1 MSVKNRIA
9 FFNSAPLSDTTRR
22 PSVTEDEEKK
32 FEEER
37 KERGKE
43 QIIEK
48 NSEKLYTYVPPSNK
62 MFELSLISVGV
73 VLAGLGLPKLTK
85 IVIKSF
91 GFEINGNGNVKSF
104 SFSTIKNTL
113 KVVLSESCKFLKSGQ
128 VLSLVRVGAAV
139 LTGVCVY
146 FSKDNTQMRLDNLEN
161 ILTNP
166 KTSSLS
172 RLGKV
177 FTFCFKEIATLLGRS
192 IKAIVTQVLG
202 LLSEVFDILFPS
214 VLNLSEQNVS
224 LLNPNSF
231 SDNGDLKN

>member
-91 GFEINGNGNVKSF
+91 GFEINGDGNVKSF
-104 SFSTIKNTL
+104 SLSTIKNTL

-128 VLSLVRVGAAV
+128 GSD
-139 LTGVCVY
+139 
-146 FSKDNTQMRLDNLEN
+146 FSRLDFL
-161 ILTNP
+161 
-166 KTSSLS
+166 
-172 RLGKV
+172 R
-177 FTFCFKEIATLLGRS
+177 A
-192 IKAIVTQVLG
+192 
-202 LLSEVFDILFPS
+202 
-214 VLNLSEQNVS
+214 
-224 LLNPNSF
+224 
-231 SDNGDLKN
+231 